1 MNKRR
6 RTWLPFRRRAGAGRR
21 ATKHERRASPTPRR
35 RGEPMQWSAPERTP
49 CSGLQSVSARRGQE
63 AGGEWALGALAVL
76 CVGVKRSPLGL
87 HHRSYCASLYPL
99 ESMPKSTAARRR
111 LLLEFSYT
119 FPPCLQLR
127 CSSFHPPS
135 SNNSAQS
142 LVLAP
147 RVQCAH
153 LLLFSPPTPS
163 RSAVQASSTVSFA
176 RTTST
181 RPHHQCSCLPARE
194 PGFFRVTACLQP
206 HRQGSQN

>member
-1 MNKRR
+1 MVCA
-6 RTWLPFRRRAGAGRR
+6 RANPLQRSPERQCPPGPEGWRGVGVGCAGCAGCAVCGRE
-21 ATKHERRASPTPRR
+21 A
-35 RGEPMQWSAPERTP
+35 EPIGSAPPELLCQP
-49 CSGLQSVSARRGQE
+49 VST
-63 AGGEWALGALAVL
+63 
-76 CVGVKRSPLGL
+76 
-87 HHRSYCASLYPL
+87 

-119 FPPCLQLR
+119 FPPCLQLPR
-127 CSSFHPPS
+127 SSFHPPS

-206 HRQGSQN
+206 GQQGSQN